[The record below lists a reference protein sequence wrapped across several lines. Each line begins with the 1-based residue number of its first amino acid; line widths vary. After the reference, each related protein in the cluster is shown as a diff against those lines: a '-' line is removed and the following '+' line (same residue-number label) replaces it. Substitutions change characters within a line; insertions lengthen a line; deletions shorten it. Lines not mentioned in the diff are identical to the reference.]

1 MKKVLFIGLG
11 ESSHTSSWI
20 ALLRG
25 SNLDYRLFALPTGAL
40 PDSKEIPTYLSA
52 HRFVR
57 KPNGYA
63 TITIPFSGRVRSFWV
78 SFKFLFFQY
87 RGVSGFLT
95 SLKEGS
101 RHKSK
106 EISSR
111 ESLRAVLE
119 RFSPD
124 VVHTFGIFNSSTLY
138 LSVADEFPGISWVC
152 QVRGGPDLELNIYD
166 DEKRPELYEVLRTA
180 NFIICDS
187 LSNYELVE
195 ELGIPSSKFP
205 LGVMSGTGGMDVEG
219 MLKGLSA
226 PQQSQNRV
234 VVLPKAY
241 ETNTSKATSIFEAM
255 NMAWDS
261 IKPVSFVLLWMEQED
276 LKLWMKKVLRP
287 EIIEN
292 LTIYGRLPRAQVLEI
307 VREAR
312 VLLAPSLMDGIPNS
326 MLEAM
331 TLGAIPIVSPLKSI
345 RTFVTDE
352 NVIFARN
359 LFPEEIAS
367 ALKEG
372 LDDSVKNKLRISKNF
387 ELIKENYDR
396 REIASRVVQFY
407 NECD

>member
-1 MKKVLFIGLG
+1 MKKILFIGLG

-20 ALLRG
+20 TLLSG

-40 PDSKEIPTYLSA
+40 PDSQEIPTYLSA
-52 HRFVR
+52 HRFIR
-57 KPNGYA
+57 KPKGYT
-63 TITIPFSGRVRSFWV
+63 TIAIPVSGRVKSFWV
-78 SFKFLFFQY
+78 SFKSFFFHY
-87 RGVSGFLT
+87 NGVSGFLT
-95 SLKEGS
+95 RLKECS

-106 EISSR
+106 ELSSI
-111 ESLRAVLE
+111 ESLRAVLKK
-119 RFSPD
+119 FSPD

-138 LSVADEFPGISWVC
+138 LSIANEFPGISWVC

-166 DEKRPELYEVLRTA
+166 DQKRSELYEVLCTA
-180 NFIICDS
+180 NFVICDS
-187 LSNYELVE
+187 LSNYELLE
-195 ELGIPSSKFP
+195 ELGIPSFKFP
-205 LGVMSGTGGMDVEG
+205 LGVISGTGGMDFEG

-226 PQQSQNRV
+226 PQLSQNRV

-241 ETNTSKATSIFEAM
+241 EAGTSKITSIFEAM

-261 IKPVSFVLLWMEQED
+261 IKPVSFVFLWMEQED
-276 LKLWMKKVLRP
+276 VKLWMKKVLRP

-292 LTIYGRLPRAQVLEI
+292 LTIYGRLPRAQALEI

-312 VLLAPSLMDGIPNS
+312 ILLAPSLMDGIPNS

-372 LDDSVKNKLRISKNF
+372 LEDSDKNRLRISKNF

-396 REIASRVVQFY
+396 CKISSRVVQFY
-407 NECD
+407 NEC